1 MPMIDEEF
9 AEKTA
14 SAKTLYD
21 AMLARYPDWLNRG
34 PLWSSATAQSTDM
47 MGKPLPISLCEI
59 VISQSHL
66 RRVCRAARCRGASFC
81 KTA

>member
-21 AMLARYPDWLNRG
+21 AMLARYPNRLSRG
-34 PLWSSATAQSTDM
+34 ALWSSAY
-47 MGKPLPISLCEI
+47 
-59 VISQSHL
+59 
-66 RRVCRAARCRGASFC
+66 AA
-81 KTA
+81 KH

>member
-34 PLWSSATAQSTDM
+34 PLWSSATAAKHLHD
-47 MGKPLPISLCEI
+47 GKTSPDQFVRNRNFPI
-59 VISQSHL
+59 
-66 RRVCRAARCRGASFC
+66 AS
-81 KTA
+81 

>member
-34 PLWSSATAQSTDM
+34 PFWSSATAA
-47 MGKPLPISLCEI
+47 K
-59 VISQSHL
+59 H
-66 RRVCRAARCRGASFC
+66 
-81 KTA
+81 